1 MSRWMWFLPA
11 AALASLAGCGGSMHS
26 ADEKYYLVSAATK
39 MEYWDEAAS
48 GVAQAGKQLG
58 VIAQAVGPET
68 YDTKGEHEQFRA
80 LLSKK
85 PTGIAVSAG
94 DPATLKDDI
103 DAAIAQGIP
112 VITMDSDAPN
122 SKRLFFIGTDNYKAG
137 LMGGRLVASH
147 LGGKGNVVIFTFP
160 EQPNLKERLQG
171 YRDIFAEHPGI
182 HITEIVDA
190 KGDPGVI
197 FDRTMQA
204 APQRSRGP
212 PPGRRWPARVHP
224 AGSPGTYPHAH
235 NVASRVISTAKGA
248 ADARQAFHAKAVGQ
262 GISADR
268 NVGFDQLR
276 QGVESRPGCDRGA
289 SSRVRSGS
297 TRRGAAA
304 ARAAQATL
312 TWCSGEARTALR
324 VTSDPV
330 PAVVGTAINGQPDAR
345 EAGPCRSLPGNRSG
359 RRGSPKARRWLF
371 LRRWRFRRQ
380 RQPPSRTF
388 PRGQAP
394 RPHVL
399 SPPRAL
405 RGR

>member
-204 APQRSRGP
+204 AEKKEPVDAFICLVSIAAPEVADVLTRKQVTGKLVMGMDADQRTLDGIQSG
-212 PPGRRWPARVHP
+212 
-224 AGSPGTYPHAH
+224 
-235 NVASRVISTAKGA
+235 VIT
-248 ADARQAFHAKAVGQ
+248 
-262 GISADR
+262 
-268 NVGFDQLR
+268 
-276 QGVESRPGCDRGA
+276 
-289 SSRVRSGS
+289 
-297 TRRGAAA
+297 
-304 ARAAQATL
+304 ATL
-312 TWCSGEARTALR
+312 GQKPFTMAFLAIKMLDDLHHHPPASLLLDFARDSFSPLPTFVDTG
-324 VTSDPV
+324 VTLIDKSNI
-330 PAVVGTAINGQPDAR
+330 AAYLQTQ
-345 EAGPCRSLPGNRSG
+345 
-359 RRGSPKARRWLF
+359 KAAKTRK
-371 LRRWRFRRQ
+371 
-380 RQPPSRTF
+380 
-388 PRGQAP
+388 
-394 RPHVL
+394 
-399 SPPRAL
+399 
-405 RGR
+405 